1 MYKLIRIRI
10 AWFIG
15 LYNKIKLFG
24 KGNEVQKESQNS
36 LAIALSS
43 RLLHG
48 TKTIKGS
55 GGLRFNRG
63 CQDREVEWGLGSG
76 VLTDGGGGGGC
87 LVEKEKRG
95 GKLNKKGVWKEVG
108 KGMEEK
114 VQNWEG
120 NGSGVKNFMI
130 S

>member
-1 MYKLIRIRI
+1 MYKLIRTRI
-10 AWFIG
+10 SWFIG

-24 KGNEVQKESQNS
+24 KGNEVQKGSQNS

-63 CQDREVEWGLGSG
+63 CQDRGVEWGLGSG

-95 GKLNKKGVWKEVG
+95 
-108 KGMEEK
+108 
-114 VQNWEG
+114 
-120 NGSGVKNFMI
+120 
-130 S
+130 